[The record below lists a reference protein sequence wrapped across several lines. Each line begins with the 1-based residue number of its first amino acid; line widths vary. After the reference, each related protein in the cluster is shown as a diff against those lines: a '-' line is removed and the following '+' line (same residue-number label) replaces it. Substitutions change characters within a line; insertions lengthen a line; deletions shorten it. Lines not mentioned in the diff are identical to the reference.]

1 MSTKTNLKDQD
12 LQNALASLLSTPL
25 QVQTQYIKD
34 LSFENPRFLQVLS
47 KGLTNSPQLAVNIEV
62 QAHGIGENHYE
73 VVLNTSIKALAPE
86 STPESPESK
95 KTKELPQKEEVIF
108 LLELAYGGVF
118 SLPDLPAEVLK
129 PFLLVECPR
138 LLFPFAR
145 SIISNVTK
153 ESGMPP
159 VILAPVNFLELYE
172 QGANASKEVQGN
184 A

>member
-1 MSTKTNLKDQD
+1 MSTETKPNDQD
-12 LQNALASLLSTPL
+12 LQNALSSLLATPL

-34 LSFENPRFLQVLS
+34 LSFENPQFLQVLS

-73 VVLNTSIKALAPE
+73 VVLNTSIKAL
-86 STPESPESK
+86 SPESGSEK
-95 KTKELPQKEEVIF
+95 NELKAGDQKEEIIF
-108 LLELAYGGVF
+108 LLELAYAGVF
-118 SLPDLPAEVLK
+118 SLPALPADILK

-145 SIISNVTK
+145 SIIANVTK

-159 VILAPVNFLELYE
+159 VILAPVNFMELYE
-172 QGANASKEVQGN
+172 QGSKAQNDIQGGT